1 VTLGGI
7 PPVQASYGGGQIL
20 AAKPTADV

>member
-7 PPVQASYGGGQIL
+7 PPVQVSYGGGQIL